1 MSLGC
6 DCTETH
12 GGFHRAAHLS
22 LWLLGSASPS
32 TPHFS
37 SGRPSPKAYKQPPW
51 GKVALVTHVP
61 SQGGLILLFGYCSL
75 YNPQISPAAPP
86 LTHKGLTPSAPCS
99 PLPPS
104 RSSRAFCSF
113 MSFSQ
118 VYFTMCFAVRLQ
130 KSVGG
135 CGSQGD

>member
-6 DCTETH
+6 DYTETY

-22 LWLLGSASPS
+22 LRPLGSASPS

-37 SGRPSPKAYKQPPW
+37 SGRPSPKAYKQPQ
-51 GKVALVTHVP
+51 GKVTLTTHVP
-61 SQGGLILLFGYCSL
+61 SQGGLVPLLGCCSL
-75 YNPQISPAAPP
+75 YNPQISPAALP
-86 LTHKGLTPSAPCS
+86 LTHKGLIPSAPCS

-118 VYFTMCFAVRLQ
+118 VYFTMCFGVRLQ
-130 KSVGG
+130 KSAGG
-135 CGSQGD
+135 CGSQSD